1 VVQAAGER
9 GGPGTPEQPALYRT
23 DSGEAR
29 VGTLDGADGAVRFT
43 DLGAATL
50 RVTDDADMTF
60 SGDILGSN
68 RLGRVVKEGAGTLTF
83 DSGTSDHFGVLD
95 IQAGDLVLNNG
106 AGVLGTLSLA
116 TGTAAE
122 VFGRTGLEMRFYNR
136 SASDAEYGEF
146 NRWTRGTP
154 IWHRPSRAGPT
165 M

>member
-1 VVQAAGER
+1 MHQIAIAFFEAGGDQGLTVWFR
-9 GGPGTPEQPALYRT
+9 PPGAVALRELPNNLLYTGT

-50 RVTDDADMTF
+50 RVTDDADMSF

-95 IQAGDLVLNNG
+95 IRPA
-106 AGVLGTLSLA
+106 
-116 TGTAAE
+116 
-122 VFGRTGLEMRFYNR
+122 
-136 SASDAEYGEF
+136 
-146 NRWTRGTP
+146 
-154 IWHRPSRAGPT
+154 IWC
-165 M
+165 